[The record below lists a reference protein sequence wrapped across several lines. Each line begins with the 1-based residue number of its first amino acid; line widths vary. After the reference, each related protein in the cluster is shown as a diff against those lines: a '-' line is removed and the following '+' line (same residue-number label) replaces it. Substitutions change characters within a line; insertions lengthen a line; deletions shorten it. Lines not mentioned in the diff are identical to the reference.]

1 MAKDDDAGLGD
12 GTQPATFDDALSG
25 PARDAGEEFQLTRVA
40 SPVKPDP
47 EAVRDLV
54 DAEMAR
60 ERGGTAAGFA
70 PADGDTP
77 PPAGDA
83 QPIPPAAPL
92 GMLPRQRSRPGLGRY
107 RPALRMP
114 RVSFPSG
121 NSVRRVK
128 PSSGSTGVIVA
139 VILLIVFVVLIVE
152 FLTSLIGSIMGAF
165 S

>member
-12 GTQPATFDDALSG
+12 GTQPAAFGDALSG
-25 PARDAGEEFQLTRVA
+25 PVSDSGEEFQLTRVA

-60 ERGGTAAGFA
+60 ERGGTAAFA
-70 PADGDTP
+70 PADAETQ

-83 QPIPPAAPL
+83 EPIPPAAPL
-92 GMLPRQRSRPGLGRY
+92 GMLPRQRSRPGLGRR
-107 RPALRMP
+107 RPSLRMP
-114 RVSFPSG
+114 RVSLPSPD
-121 NSVRRVK
+121 SVRRVR

-139 VILLIVFVVLIVE
+139 VILLIIFVVLAIE
-152 FLTSLIGSIMGAF
+152 FVTSLVGSIMGAF